1 MMLPVCAESGE
12 RGKAEWSKEG
22 ARNEGAEEQDAQ
34 VQVAVKG
41 QSRKG
46 KSC

>member
-1 MMLPVCAESGE
+1 MVEDEES
-12 RGKAEWSKEG
+12 
-22 ARNEGAEEQDAQ
+22 ARNEGAEEQDAKA
-34 VQVAVKG
+34 QVAVKG